1 VTDAVRR
8 AKLGISRE
16 GRPLASFLFVGP
28 SGVGKTELAKALAKE
43 VFDDPKALIRL
54 DMSEFAEGFAVS
66 KLVGSPPGYVGFR
79 EGAKLTDAVKNRPH
93 SVILFDEFE
102 KAHADVHNL
111 LLQVL
116 DDGILTD
123 ATGQT
128 ISFRNSIIIFTTN
141 AGRERFERGEL
152 GFGGAKS
159 GLPTAL
165 DLRPLLEDHFKPE
178 LLNRINRV
186 VVFQRLIEKDLLQ
199 VVKRDLA
206 DLSQRLKKRGLTLK
220 TEAAALQTLVK
231 SVNPKFGA
239 RDVRRVVE
247 EHIEQPLAE
256 LMLNDSHKPK
266 KAYVIKTAKT
276 GTIQIS

>member
-1 VTDAVRR
+1 
-8 AKLGISRE
+8 
-16 GRPLASFLFVGP
+16 VGP

-43 VFDDPKALIRL
+43 IFDDPKALIRL

-79 EGAKLTDAVKNRPH
+79 EGAKLTDAVKNKPH

-102 KAHADVHNL
+102 KAHPDVHNL

-116 DDGILTD
+116 DDGLLTD
-123 ATGQT
+123 ATGQSV
-128 ISFRNSIIIFTTN
+128 SFRNSIIIFTTN
-141 AGRERFERGEL
+141 AGRERFDRGEL
-152 GFGGAKS
+152 GFGGSKS
-159 GLPTAL
+159 GQPSAL

-206 DLSQRLKKRGLTLK
+206 ELGQRLKKRGLVIK
-220 TEAAALQTLVK
+220 TDVTALQSLVK

-247 EHIEQPLAE
+247 ERVEQPLAE
-256 LMLNDSHKPK
+256 LMLEQIGTAK
-266 KAYVIKTAKT
+266 KAYKIEAAKT
-276 GTIQIS
+276 GAIRIS